1 MKSKLWKLAMSLK
14 TESTDGGAILIG
26 LLLIAE
32 GLYNM
37 GPEIYGGRYNI
48 VYETQDYFVL
58 RTDKGFEVYKHGPT
72 VATRVSQIGYQGQ
85 KGLDRAKLEIER
97 RTAKE
102 HRP

>member
-1 MKSKLWKLAMSLK
+1 M
-14 TESTDGGAILIG
+14 T
-26 LLLIAE
+26 
-32 GLYNM
+32 
-37 GPEIYGGRYNI
+37 PEIYGGKYNI
-48 VYETQDYFVL
+48 IYETQDYFVL

-72 VATRVSQIGYQGQ
+72 AATRVSQIGYQGQ